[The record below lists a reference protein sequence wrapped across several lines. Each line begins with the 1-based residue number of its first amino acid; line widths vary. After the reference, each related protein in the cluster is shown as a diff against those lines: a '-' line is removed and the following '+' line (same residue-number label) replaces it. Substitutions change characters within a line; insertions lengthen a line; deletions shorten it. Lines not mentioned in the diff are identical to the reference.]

1 MYYNNLNNILLISLL
16 SLIFPINI
24 GAQITYFPDLN
35 KQDLD
40 EVFIKKVEI
49 TEQFTIID
57 FYYRPDGEAWIC
69 LDKTFYITP
78 SRVSDLAYMIM
89 AENITVCPK
98 MQRIGSAYEDLEF
111 RVWFPKLKRNIRKI
125 DVVEDKRDRQ
135 GINFYGV
142 SIINGQEKPIPDSL
156 DQKNRNNFEE
166 FFLEYANNLD
176 PIEGIWKVEFSKTH
190 YRDERAIEKNYN
202 LQNLE
207 IALIK
212 NGNTIYAYDLSG
224 RSLESNFTRISGGKS
239 YFFKKYFREVNQ
251 EVSSYITFIDGEG
264 FDLNIAIP
272 ENMAR
277 YELLKEFF
285 PHDKIVYNHK
295 FTKDFP
301 LLKQ

>member
-1 MYYNNLNNILLISLL
+1 MYYKNLNNIILISLL
-16 SLIFPINI
+16 SLLFPLNI
-24 GAQITYFPDLN
+24 GAQITYFPDLE

-40 EVFIKKVEI
+40 DIFIKKVEI
-49 TEQFTIID
+49 TEKFTIID
-57 FYYRPDGEAWIC
+57 FYYRPDGEVWIC

-142 SIINGQEKPIPDSL
+142 SIINGQEKPTPDSL
-156 DQKNRNNFEE
+156 NQKNRKNFEE
-166 FFLEYANNLD
+166 FFLEYANDLD
-176 PIEGIWKVEFSKTH
+176 PIEGIWKVELSKTH
-190 YRDERAIEKNYN
+190 YRDERAIERNYD

-207 IALIK
+207 IALVK
-212 NGNTIYAYDLSG
+212 NGNTIHAYDLSG
-224 RSLESNFTRISGGKS
+224 RSLESNFTRVSGGKS

-251 EVSSYITFIDGEG
+251 EVSSYIKFLDGKK
-264 FDLNIAIP
+264 FDLDITIP

-277 YELLKEFF
+277 YELLKKFF

-301 LLKQ
+301 TLKQ